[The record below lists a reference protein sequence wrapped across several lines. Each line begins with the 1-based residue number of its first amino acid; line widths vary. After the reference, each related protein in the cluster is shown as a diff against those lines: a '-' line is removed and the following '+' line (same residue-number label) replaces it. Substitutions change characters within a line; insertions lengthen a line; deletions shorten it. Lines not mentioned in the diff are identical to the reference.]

1 MDKSEIIQQ
10 NKDLRNN
17 VKELKK
23 KIRDV
28 SKNKEFW
35 FNKKEEL
42 KQIIKEKIQGITSAK
57 TTTDKNNVGIQEL
70 KKKRDKYNKEVKNLI
85 SEIKTLNK
93 EKQKFLDKNQI
104 KGNPSKIAKEID
116 DLEKQVENLKMFG
129 VPIVIAI
136 NKFDTDSQKELKV
149 IMRRAEALEVNGIAI
164 NDVYKNGG
172 KGGEELARVVAKAID
187 KKTKLRFL
195 YPTDLTIMNKI
206 ERVAKS
212 MYGAS
217 EVKYSDEAVA
227 SIARIEKARL
237 ADLPVCMAKTH
248 LSLSNNPV
256 KKGRPR
262 GFKLGIEEVK
272 VAAGAGY
279 IVVKCEGMNV
289 MPGLPKKPRG
299 VSMDIDVKTGAI
311 KGLL

>member
-116 DLEKQVENLKMFG
+116 DLEKQVEIEVSFKKEQELMEKIKKLKKSYTEVAGIQELFKKADVVSKKIEDSKKKSQEIHEQIQQG
-129 VPIVIAI
+129 AKGSGYSSILDNAKDLSKIKKEQEEAFQKFIDFKNDFNKI
-136 NKFDTDSQKELKV
+136 NKELKV
-149 IMRRAEALEVNGIAI
+149 SSKKLNVIDKDLNKDKDARKKKKEAIVREII
-164 NDVYKNGG
+164 
-172 KGGEELARVVAKAID
+172 E
-187 KKTKLRFL
+187 KKTKAVEE
-195 YPTDLTIMNKI
+195 KI
-206 ERVAKS
+206 
-212 MYGAS
+212 
-217 EVKYSDEAVA
+217 
-227 SIARIEKARL
+227 
-237 ADLPVCMAKTH
+237 
-248 LSLSNNPV
+248 
-256 KKGRPR
+256 KKGT
-262 GFKLGIEEVK
+262 KLTTEDLIAFQARK
-272 VAAGAGY
+272 
-279 IVVKCEGMNV
+279 
-289 MPGLPKKPRG
+289 
-299 VSMDIDVKTGAI
+299 
-311 KGLL
+311 